1 LNGDKVD
8 TPEAAQ
14 APQPPRRGVS
24 PVWVGLACVGIAA
37 VAALAIFAA
46 RYAADLRDQRIT
58 DSAARAALSDRIT
71 SLEHDVIESHKQ
83 IAEMRQQLQISGQAI
98 DAALAPDSRIIH
110 LAPLGATPN
119 ASAVVA
125 ESPIK
130 SKAVLI
136 VTGIPQAPAG
146 QVYQLWWIGP
156 HGEPTRASSFTPGPE
171 GSAMATVATPSADA
185 HVVAGEVT
193 LQPSEDKSPGGTIYF
208 RGPTDEH

>member
-1 LNGDKVD
+1 VD
-8 TPEAAQ
+8 TPEASQ
-14 APQPPRRGVS
+14 APQHPRRGVS
-24 PVWVGLACVGIAA
+24 PVWVVMACIGIAA

-46 RYAADLRDQRIT
+46 RYATDLRDQRIT

-71 SLEHDVIESHKQ
+71 SLEHDVIDSRKQ
-83 IAEMRQQLQISGQAI
+83 IAAMRQQLDISNQAI

-136 VTGIPQAPAG
+136 VSGVPQPPSG
-146 QVYQLWWIGP
+146 QIYQLWWIGP
-156 HGEPTRASSFTPGPE
+156 HGEATRARSFTPSPE
-171 GSAMATVATPSADA
+171 GSAMSNVATPSADA
-185 HVVAGEVT
+185 HVVASEVT
-193 LQPSEDKSPGGTIYF
+193 LQPSADKSPGGTIYF